1 MAPSHGTQA
10 LPAALMSRPGPE
22 RRAQTRRPRPHH
34 VHIQRPLTART
45 RRSISPSAAGWETG
59 RATPGPRLRPT
70 ATWVRR
76 NPQLRYAEPAPAP
89 REVQP
94 PPTRPRPHR
103 WLRPARPRPARPA
116 PSPVIS
122 GLLPPGY
129 RPVTVRRRL
138 EVSHSRSP
146 TARAPVRRPASLGS
160 ALTSAGLGGV
170 ACGRGPAAAAAAALL
185 PRLDGRS

>member
-1 MAPSHGTQA
+1 MAPSHGAQA
-10 LPAALMSRPGPE
+10 LPAAFTPRPGPE
-22 RRAQTRRPRPHH
+22 GRAQARRPRPHH
-34 VHIQRPLTART
+34 VHIRGPLTARA
-45 RRSISPSAAGWETG
+45 RRCISPSAAARETG
-59 RATPGPRLRPT
+59 RATPGPRPRPT
-70 ATWVRR
+70 ATWLRR
-76 NPQLRYAEPAPAP
+76 NPQLRAAEPAPAP

-103 WLRPARPRPARPA
+103 WLRPGGPRPARPA
-116 PSPVIS
+116 PSPVVS
-122 GLLPPGY
+122 GRLPPGC

-170 ACGRGPAAAAAAALL
+170 VCGRGPAAAAALL